1 MSPPGRPKDEYQR
14 APHAGEPP
22 SARSAPAP
30 PAHWDSTTLLQGA
43 TRTFITHRGETYC
56 LQLTRQGKL
65 ILTK

>member
-1 MSPPGRPKDEYQR
+1 MNSPKHPTSGV
-14 APHAGEPP
+14 G
-22 SARSAPAP
+22 PAP
-30 PAHWDSTTLLQGA
+30 PAARPGPTQPPHWDSTTLLQGA